1 MVADRYHLNM
11 SEARDLVTDQDID
24 AADLAWLEATQEE
37 YKALLQYL
45 RDH

>member
-1 MVADRYHLNM
+1 M
-11 SEARDLVTDQDID
+11 SEARDSPTDQDIS
-24 AADLAWLEATQEE
+24 AVDLAWLEAALEE